1 MSTCNAHHPSQD
13 DRCVRPGGHSG
24 DHASRDLTWPRARGR
39 GTNVARSARGA
50 EVASAVLS
58 DLAAGRTTAQI
69 AAAHG
74 LSTTRVRQIATA
86 GGVTLRGKA
95 DATREMHDLARRVRE
110 LAAAA
115 GEDPADWLE
124 DAARCREACEEIA
137 KDVTEEREAGEQAS
151 WHLLDRVLSLAIGPN
166 NRALAAQVRGVV
178 DAADEC
184 AGPSALAE
192 LAIKL
197 VDVLDS

>member
-1 MSTCNAHHPSQD
+1 MSTCNAHHPSHD

-74 LSTTRVRQIATA
+74 LSTTRVRQIAAA
-86 GGVTLRGKA
+86 GGVPLRGKSG
-95 DATREMHDLARRVRE
+95 ATREMQALARRVRE

-115 GEDPADWLE
+115 GEDPTEWLE
-124 DAARCREACEEIA
+124 DAARCRRACEEIVA
-137 KDVTEEREAGEQAS
+137 LCDDLG
-151 WHLLDRVLSLAIGPN
+151 WHWSDQLAEIKATAVGAV